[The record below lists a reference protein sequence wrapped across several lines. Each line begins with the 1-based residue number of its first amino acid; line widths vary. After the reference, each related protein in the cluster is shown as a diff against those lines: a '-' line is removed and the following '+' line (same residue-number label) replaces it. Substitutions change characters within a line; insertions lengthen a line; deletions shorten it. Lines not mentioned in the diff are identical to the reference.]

1 MKSTSCSSRFVS
13 SAARSPA
20 FAITGPEVARND
32 LRERGLTEP
41 RRADE
46 QHVIERLA
54 PRARRF
60 DEHRQV
66 RARLLLTDELAEPL
80 RAQRAVGSVVVA
92 AFGRHQA
99 AGGRAQR
106 SILTACAPGCTGS
119 AATRRSQRP
128 RARLR
133 WAR

>member
-1 MKSTSCSSRFVS
+1 RSRGRAKIHS
-13 SAARSPA
+13 ELA
-20 FAITGPEVARND
+20 GHD

-60 DEHRQV
+60 DEPRQV
-66 RARLLLTDELAEPL
+66 RAPLLLTDEPAEPL
-80 RAQRAVGSVVVA
+80 RAQRAVCSVVVA
-92 AFGRHQA
+92 AFGRHYA

-106 SILTACAPGCTGS
+106 SILTACAPGCTCS
-119 AATRRSQRP
+119 AATRQSQRP
-128 RARLR
+128 RARSR